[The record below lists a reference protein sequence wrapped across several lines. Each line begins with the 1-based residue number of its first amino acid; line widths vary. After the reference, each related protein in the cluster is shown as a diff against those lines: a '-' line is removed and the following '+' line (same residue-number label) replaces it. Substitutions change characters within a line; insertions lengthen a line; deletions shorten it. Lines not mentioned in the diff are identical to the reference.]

1 MSSPQRADNAG
12 MTPWDPRA
20 QLRQVDPQLA
30 RYSRGF
36 LKTRPERWFP
46 GFASL
51 WLPLTHSFGAEVRV
65 LEVKPQLSWPSEGAY
80 TFVATVDDEPLLTRI
95 ERDSARVLL
104 EALLPGTGFRA
115 AEVFL
120 EYLARRLLS
129 TIGAS
134 WTGPQSS
141 TIRFEPEMSPADVR
155 SMGAVRFQI
164 QINGQAC
171 VVWLI
176 LGKFL
181 VDKLDTLWKRQQQAG
196 QRGGA
201 TDGGLVSVE
210 LGQLAVPPNMLVD
223 YTRSGALIDLEVPVS
238 DLVSIRLPDNNRLSC
253 RLVAVGDCFGLE
265 AIAGQATNTPLPSGT
280 TRLVVELPAVSLDA
294 SQISDLATA
303 GALVETGVPLA
314 AVVRMT
320 MNGQV
325 VKEASLCTYEG
336 RFAVSV
342 A

>member
-1 MSSPQRADNAG
+1 MSNPQRADNSG
-12 MTPWDPRA
+12 MTPWDPRT

-36 LKTRPERWFP
+36 LKARPERWFP

-65 LEVKPQLSWPSEGAY
+65 LEVKTQLSWPTEGAY
-80 TFVATVDDEPLLTRI
+80 TFVASVDDEPLLTRI

-104 EALLPGTGFRA
+104 EGLLPGTGFRA

-134 WTGPQSS
+134 WTGPQTS
-141 TIRFEPEMSPADVR
+141 TIRFEPEMSPTDVR
-155 SMGAVRFQI
+155 SMGAVRFQL
-164 QINGQAC
+164 QINGQSC

-176 LGKFL
+176 LGNFL
-181 VDKLDTLWKRQQQAG
+181 VDKLDTLWKRQQQAV
-196 QRGGA
+196 QRSA
-201 TDGGLVSVE
+201 SADGGPVSLEV
-210 LGQLAVPPNMLVD
+210 GQLAVPPNMLVD

-238 DLVSIRLPDNNRLSC
+238 DLVSLRLPDNGRQSC
-253 RLVAVGDCFGLE
+253 RLVAVGESFGLE
-265 AIAGQATNTPLPSGT
+265 AIAGQTSNPPLPSGT
-280 TRLVVELPAVSLDA
+280 TRLVVELPAVTLDA
-294 SQISDLATA
+294 TQISDLAVA
-303 GALVETGVPLA
+303 GALIETGVPLS

-325 VKEASLCTYEG
+325 VKEATLCTYEG